1 MLIAY
6 VSVCGLDEK
15 EYMEVEKQH
24 TEKARRD
31 LKLVRNAVRD
41 GCQQSFAQLMHIYRD
56 TIYYMLLK
64 MTGNTQD
71 AEDLTIETFGKAFV
85 NIHQYNEQYAFST
98 WLFKIASNH
107 CVDFIRKKKKNVLNR
122 EANEDLDDPDDKF
135 NFVVEMINPE
145 ERFIKSQKVELIRQV
160 VETLKPRYRTLI
172 VKRYFDER
180 SYEEIAEELDLP
192 LGTVKAQLF
201 RAREFLYRSLK
212 NMKEKLY

>member
-1 MLIAY
+1 
-6 VSVCGLDEK
+6 
-15 EYMEVEKQH
+15 MEVERQH

-31 LKLVRNAVRD
+31 LKLVRNAAHK
-41 GCQQSFAQLMHIYRD
+41 GCQQSFAELMRIYRD

-64 MTGNTQD
+64 MTGNVQD

-85 NIHQYNEQYAFST
+85 NIQQYNEQYAFST
-98 WLFKIASNH
+98 WLFKIASNN
-107 CVDFIRKKKKNVLNR
+107 CVDFIRKKKKNVLNL
-122 EANEDLDDPDDKF
+122 EANEELDDPDDKF

-172 VKRYFDER
+172 VMRYFDER